1 MSPGKSRKRSE
12 CTCRDIARAPVAERS
27 GSKTAKDAVKEPT
40 FANGPESTLEQCYI
54 FTERENHNESYIT
67 GG

>member
-40 FANGPESTLEQCYI
+40 FANGPESTLGTVLYI
-54 FTERENHNESYIT
+54 YRKRESQ
-67 GG
+67 